1 MEIYTVG
8 LVVLFIT
15 KFLLANSI
23 KEFDLPATI
32 TMKTIDVIYWCWI
45 YFGLS
50 FVFYQKPKWFFL
62 TLLLVFALTIIH
74 RFMTLKKISRAKTH
88 PKALVISIAYLI
100 ELILAFSTINL
111 ILSFLSEAQF
121 SGLLYEKGFGRAID
135 ILLYTLEC
143 VLPCGSQTIVP
154 QSIWARIVIIAEVVV
169 FYSSLISRTVE
180 LIKCAKLKNDD
191 QK

>member
-1 MEIYTVG
+1 M
-8 LVVLFIT
+8 
-15 KFLLANSI
+15 S
-23 KEFDLPATI
+23 
-32 TMKTIDVIYWCWI
+32 
-45 YFGLS
+45 
-50 FVFYQKPKWFFL
+50 
-62 TLLLVFALTIIH
+62 
-74 RFMTLKKISRAKTH
+74 LKKISRAKTH

-143 VLPCGSQTIVP
+143 VLPCGAQTIAP
-154 QSIWARIVIIAEVVV
+154 QSIWARIVIIAEIVV